1 MQAMPGEE
9 TGYKNGVPC
18 LGLVFWYG
26 LEGGLVLVAVML
38 AGQVHNAPIVH
49 ALAL

>member
-1 MQAMPGEE
+1 MPATPGEE
-9 TGYKNGVPC
+9 AGYKKGVPC
-18 LGLVFWYG
+18 LGLVFWNG
-26 LEGGLVLVAVML
+26 LEGGPVLVAVML